1 MNEVVVGS
9 SYGLRLNHHNV
20 DSENVTEV
28 TLRAVLK
35 FIRYFKSPIIYF
47 FGSSKVCVISVFN
60 FSWVFQW
67 PQEKTV
73 GINKVYYRR
82 CANGES

>member
-1 MNEVVVGS
+1 MNEVVVGT

-28 TLRAVLK
+28 THSRC
-35 FIRYFKSPIIYF
+35 FKIHSLFLLII

-73 GINKVYYRR
+73 GINKVYYGR

>member
-1 MNEVVVGS
+1 MNEVVVGT

-35 FIRYFKSPIIYF
+35 FIRYFYISHNTLFWLLKSLRNLCF
-47 FGSSKVCVISVFN
+47 
-60 FSWVFQW
+60 
-67 PQEKTV
+67 
-73 GINKVYYRR
+73 
-82 CANGES
+82 